1 MLKGLF
7 FMHNSGHQ
15 GFVTT
20 KTPWKWEKFIL
31 FFFCLFHFS
40 DSVCYDT
47 HNCGNKKVVMSQ
59 RVLTHPQS
67 APLKCWKA
75 KTLRSWPVFIVGL
88 VQFILL
94 KIYFKKK
101 MKMDKNGP
109 CVLIQRFVSDFTRW
123 FTHPASLWD
132 FPSVLSHQKTHTTKK
147 WKACEFDAV
156 NTAGRQIWFQ
166 IAGSDYYFLTCHRR
180 CATEHELRIKVGGGK
195 GSLLTTRTIC
205 HYVVH
210 KTARKMEISFDRFG
224 LNCVLSWQTHTD
236 NWRQDVKANV
246 SVLTGLLFC
255 PTKIRLANTS
265 SSLSEREAIDN
276 PILFSYYLFVIICNY
291 EFSLSY
297 TSLLLLKAMWCY
309 CRL

>member
-1 MLKGLF
+1 MLKGKNIEIMTCF
-7 FMHNSGHQ
+7 YCR
-15 GFVTT
+15 TCT
-20 KTPWKWEKFIL
+20 
-31 FFFCLFHFS
+31 
-40 DSVCYDT
+40 
-47 HNCGNKKVVMSQ
+47 
-59 RVLTHPQS
+59 
-67 APLKCWKA
+67 
-75 KTLRSWPVFIVGL
+75 
-88 VQFILL
+88 
-94 KIYFKKK
+94 IYFIENIFQKK

-195 GSLLTTRTIC
+195 GCLLTTRTIC

-210 KTARKMEISFDRFG
+210 KTARRMEIRFI
-224 LNCVLSWQTHTD
+224 VLIVLALTVFYTD

-276 PILFSYYLFVIICNY
+276 IPYYFHIIY
-291 EFSLSY
+291 SL
-297 TSLLLLKAMWCY
+297 
-309 CRL
+309 